1 MYKILVFGM
10 TENPGGVESVIMNYY
25 HYMDKNTF
33 HFDFLCNSYNKIAF
47 EEEIIS
53 NGSQTFHFPARSKN
67 YKKYKKELKNFF
79 ENNASKYDAIWV
91 NVCSLA
97 NIDYLKMAKKYGIK
111 RRIIHSHNS
120 QNMDSRLRGILHKY
134 NKKRIAYYVTDFWS
148 CSKEA
153 SEWFYDSSI
162 IKKSIVI
169 SNAIDVEKYC
179 FDDVKRKKLR
189 RDLKWEENYII
200 GNIGRLH
207 FQKNQMFI
215 LDIFEKLIKKEPKVR
230 LILIGDGEDR
240 TKLEKEIDKK
250 KLNKY
255 VYMAGIQKD
264 ICGWLST
271 FDLFLFPSKFEGLSM
286 IDAIVVVCIKDWI
299 PYLNKLL
306 YKFRIEKVKS
316 VVPGGET
323 GQLSIYNGL
332 KSAKQIAKD
341 EKSIVLIHDGVRPL
355 INEKVIS
362 DNIQS
367 VIKYGSAITTA
378 KVKETILVVN
388 EGTATI
394 DYVPSRNNSRVAK
407 APQSFWLDDILKA
420 HEKALSEGEKNCI
433 DSCTMMQ
440 RYGYDLYLIDGP
452 GENIKI
458 TTPED
463 FYTMRAILEA
473 KENEQIYGLE

>member
-25 HYMDKNTF
+25 HYMDKNIF

-47 EEEIIS
+47 EDEIIS

-97 NIDYLKMAKKYGIK
+97 NIDYLKMAKKYGVK

-120 QNMDSRLRGILHKY
+120 QNMDSRLRGLLHQY
-134 NKKRIAYYVTDFWS
+134 NKKRIAHYATDFWS

-162 IKKSIVI
+162 IKKSIII

-200 GNIGRLH
+200 GNIGRVH

-286 IDAIVVVCIKDWI
+286 AAMEAQANGVPMLASDSVIPKEVKINPSFIFWNLENSAESWAEEILNIKANINRVSINEIVENFTMRGYEIHTEAKK
-299 PYLNKLL
+299 LEKLL
-306 YKFRIEKVKS
+306 
-316 VVPGGET
+316 
-323 GQLSIYNGL
+323 L
-332 KSAKQIAKD
+332 
-341 EKSIVLIHDGVRPL
+341 DGV
-355 INEKVIS
+355 
-362 DNIQS
+362 
-367 VIKYGSAITTA
+367 
-378 KVKETILVVN
+378 VN
-388 EGTATI
+388 
-394 DYVPSRNNSRVAK
+394 K
-407 APQSFWLDDILKA
+407 
-420 HEKALSEGEKNCI
+420 
-433 DSCTMMQ
+433 
-440 RYGYDLYLIDGP
+440 
-452 GENIKI
+452 
-458 TTPED
+458 
-463 FYTMRAILEA
+463 
-473 KENEQIYGLE
+473 

>member
-162 IKKSIVI
+162 IKKSIII

-286 IDAIVVVCIKDWI
+286 GNSFWPFAKIIDTRTYVKNEYSNVDQHLWI
-299 PYLNKLL
+299 DIFPMDGLPDDKEESDILL
-306 YKFRIEKVKS
+306 SKAE
-316 VVPGGET
+316 P
-323 GQLSIYNGL
+323 L
-332 KSAKQIAKD
+332 KKWINRCSATIGKGKGFVR
-341 EKSIVLIHDGVRPL
+341 SIVKIPM
-355 INEKVIS
+355 
-362 DNIQS
+362 
-367 VIKYGSAITTA
+367 
-378 KVKETILVVN
+378 ILFLRM
-388 EGTATI
+388 
-394 DYVPSRNNSRVAK
+394 Y
-407 APQSFWLDDILKA
+407 
-420 HEKALSEGEKNCI
+420 
-433 DSCTMMQ
+433 
-440 RYGYDLYLIDGP
+440 
-452 GENIKI
+452 
-458 TTPED
+458 TPERFGRKLDKLAHQYD
-463 FYTMRAILEA
+463 FDKQEYIGGVAWSLGPNERMKK
-473 KENEQIYGLE
+473 KEYLPYNDVEFCGKKFHAPACWKFYLTQIYGDYMQLPPESKRINHEFDAYIEG

>member
-120 QNMDSRLRGILHKY
+120 QNMDSRLNH
-134 NKKRIAYYVTDFWS
+134 
-148 CSKEA
+148 
-153 SEWFYDSSI
+153 
-162 IKKSIVI
+162 
-169 SNAIDVEKYC
+169 
-179 FDDVKRKKLR
+179 
-189 RDLKWEENYII
+189 
-200 GNIGRLH
+200 
-207 FQKNQMFI
+207 
-215 LDIFEKLIKKEPKVR
+215 
-230 LILIGDGEDR
+230 
-240 TKLEKEIDKK
+240 
-250 KLNKY
+250 
-255 VYMAGIQKD
+255 
-264 ICGWLST
+264 
-271 FDLFLFPSKFEGLSM
+271 SM